1 MRITSGEKGHN
12 VTEKCLESVAEQV
25 LRGKGFCKSVIDN
38 LLRPKMRNT
47 YTNSDISEAVMLRA
61 ISRKAYNTLRCNKLT
76 LKPLPAI
83 DTINRRIRHFT
94 CPPGIKHDLFSLLRL
109 KLSTGDTWEQETVL
123 MFDEVQL
130 KDSCDFN
137 ERLKRLFIHEK
148 KAQVVLLRYLYFIKQ
163 NQRS

>member
-1 MRITSGEKGHN
+1 
-12 VTEKCLESVAEQV
+12 
-25 LRGKGFCKSVIDN
+25 
-38 LLRPKMRNT
+38 
-47 YTNSDISEAVMLRA
+47 MLRA

-94 CPPGIKHDLFSLLRL
+94 CPPGIQHDLFSLLKL

-123 MFDEVQL
+123 MFDEVQF
-130 KDSCDFN
+130 KDSCDFS

-148 KAQVVLLRYLYFIKQ
+148 KAQVVLLRYMYFIKQ
-163 NQRS
+163 ILNTVSNSAIANTIYHFEVFSLLKGPKPIIFCGIRS